1 MSVPNSVDE
10 YIAAQPEQT
19 RPRLLELRAA
29 VREAAPDAMEV
40 IAYGM
45 PTYKLGGKSVHF
57 GAARQHCALYG
68 APLEA
73 FADQLTGYKTS
84 RGTVQFKLDQPV
96 PNNLVR
102 RLVAAKFGL
111 TLKNG

>member
-1 MSVPNSVDE
+1 MPATSVDE

-19 RPRLLELRAA
+19 RHRLLELRAA
-29 VREAAPDAMEV
+29 VRQTAPEATEG
-40 IAYGM
+40 ISYGM

-57 GAARQHCALYG
+57 GAAQRHCALYG
-68 APLEA
+68 VPLDA
-73 FADQLTGYKTS
+73 FAEELKAYKTS

-96 PNNLVR
+96 PAELVR

-111 TLKNG
+111 SGA